1 MNLDNQKFLIIIDM
15 QNDFITG
22 PLGTPE
28 ARNIVNKVYTKIRE
42 AKKSGTKII
51 FTRDTHFTNYNKTL
65 EGQNLPVS
73 HCIIDTEGW
82 QIIPELPTNS
92 AKIFNKYTFGDRYL
106 AEELAECYNLS
117 EENLIELCG
126 VCTDIC
132 VVSNALMLR
141 AFLPNVPISVDASC
155 CAGTTLEKHKAA
167 LEVMKSCQIEVI
179 NE

>member
-1 MNLDNQKFLIIIDM
+1 M

-22 PLGTPE
+22 PLGTSE
-28 ARNIVNKVYTKIRE
+28 ARNIVDKVYTKIRE

-132 VVSNALMLR
+132 VVSNVLMTKALFYNE
-141 AFLPNVPISVDASC
+141 ADIYVDSSC
-155 CAGTTLEKHKAA
+155 CAGVTPEKHDAA
-167 LEVMKSCQIEVI
+167 LEVMKSCQINVI
-179 NE
+179 